1 MTHNHLVPGS
11 SPGGT
16 TLKASLFERLFVYIR
31 AVFKNIMKKIKNVIS
46 FVENLLGKLRKLF
59 VNTLTVLFLMLITF
73 GFLFSLGGALF
84 ESDKVETEDQILY
97 LEPK

>member
-16 TLKASLFERLFVYIR
+16 TPKAPLLEGLFVYIS
-31 AVFKNIMKKIKNVIS
+31 ALFKNIMKKIKNVIS

-59 VNTLTVLFLMLITF
+59 VNTLTGLFFNVNNIWLSF
-73 GFLFSLGGALF
+73 KSGWVF
-84 ESDKVETEDQILY
+84 V
-97 LEPK
+97 